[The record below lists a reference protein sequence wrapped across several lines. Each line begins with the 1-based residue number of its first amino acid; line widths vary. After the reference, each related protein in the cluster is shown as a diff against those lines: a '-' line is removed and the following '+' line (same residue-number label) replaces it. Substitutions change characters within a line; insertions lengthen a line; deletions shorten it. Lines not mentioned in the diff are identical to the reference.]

1 MYSMTGYAE
10 AKTQYE
16 NYNIV
21 MEIKSLNNKYLE
33 LRFHLPYG
41 FESAEYLLRKIVK
54 EKISRGKVDI
64 YLRIDAEK
72 SLEISRVKEMVEY
85 YYEII
90 KEAEKSIDNHIE
102 FTISDII
109 SLKNYLNTYENNS
122 AVKAIPIEVIENIF
136 KELIHKLMNEK
147 LIEGKATRINIENC
161 IDDMVASLKVIEE
174 RYPLVIG
181 NFKNQLRKKIE
192 ELIDSQMDEAR
203 LMMEVGIYA
212 NKIDINEEISRIKE
226 HIRKMKGLIVLNE
239 PVGRTLDFIA
249 QEINREINTIGSKV
263 PDYEIS
269 KEVVNVKA
277 SLEKIKEQVRN
288 VE

>member
-41 FESAEYLLRKIVK
+41 FESAEYQLRKIVK

-64 YLRIDAEK
+64 YLKIDAEK
-72 SLEISRVKEMVEY
+72 SLEISRVKEMVKY
-85 YYEII
+85 YYEMI
-90 KEAEKSIDNHIE
+90 KEAEKAIDNHIE

-109 SLKNYLNTYENNS
+109 SLKNYLNPYENNS
-122 AVKAIPIEVIENIF
+122 AVQAIPIEVIENIF
-136 KELIHKLMNEK
+136 KELIYKLVDEK
-147 LIEGKATRINIENC
+147 LVEGEATRINIENC

-174 RYPLVIG
+174 RYPLVVE

-212 NKIDINEEISRIKE
+212 NKVDINEEISRIKE